1 MEKIL
6 LKGGTTNCLVIVC
19 FIHWVTKA
27 FQYMVVHHAD
37 RLHKR
42 VADGRS
48 DKLESVFFLIAYSFC
63 R

>member
-48 DKLESVFFLIAYSFC
+48 DKLESVFF
-63 R
+63 